1 MTGIVTWAVNNT
13 RLVYAMIAATL
24 LIGFMAYNAIPR
36 EADPD
41 IQFPFVN
48 ISIVHPGISPEDGE
62 RLLVRP
68 METQLR
74 TIEGLKK
81 ITSTTVLG
89 YASIGLEF
97 DVNFDSEKAIRQVR
111 EKVDMAKAELPSDTK
126 EPVIT
131 EASTAMNPSITMV
144 LSGEVPDRVLFKIAE
159 RLEERLEAL
168 PTVLSA
174 DISGTRADLLEI
186 VIDPSKLES
195 YGVSLA
201 QFFNAVT
208 RNNQLVPAGSLDTG
222 LGRFAVKVPGL
233 IENRDDVLS
242 LPIKVSE
249 GTVVTLGDVADIRRT
264 FVDPDRF
271 ARFNGRPAVSLEVVK
286 RAGANVMNTINAAKA
301 VVEEESRNWPPGL
314 KVDYT
319 QDASIW
325 IDRTLNSLTQAVI
338 LAVVLVM
345 IVVVAALGPRSGLLV
360 GVAIPTSFI
369 LGITF
374 LYFSGLTLNSMVMF
388 GLILSVGM
396 LVDAAIIVV
405 EFADRKMA
413 EGLEP
418 REAYRIAGTR
428 MFWPIVSSAGAT
440 IAAFLPM
447 LFWPGIAGKFM
458 SYFPITLMAVLTA
471 STLVAMVYLPVIG
484 GRFGKHPPGGEEAL
498 KAIAASEQGNVAQI
512 PGVTGA
518 YARFIERRV
527 HRPVPVIMGAI
538 VSLVVVFA
546 AFGAFNKGTE
556 FFVDNDPEFVNVI
569 VSARGNLSAEEK
581 RNLTV
586 EVERRV
592 LTVAGL
598 KGVYT
603 VTGISGGGFQQLPED
618 AIGMINIEFRPYA
631 ERKPGK
637 EIVAELRRSI
647 GEIAGLKVEVREVA
661 NGPVQGKDI
670 DVELRSDDPA
680 ALEAGVTKLKAFM
693 TGSPGL
699 RDVEDSRPLPGIEW
713 AVNIDRARAGEYGAS
728 VADVGAVVQLVT
740 AGIKVGE
747 YRPNDATN
755 EVDIRVRFPLD
766 QRSLGALSDLRVPS
780 ALGMVPITNF
790 ITITPQPQVNKVV
803 RVDGK
808 RVLRVM
814 ANAVETSLPTVE
826 VQKIRE
832 WTKTADIDPAVEV
845 KFRGSDEQEQE
856 TAAFL
861 GVAGLATML
870 LIGTIMLLQFNSYW
884 HMFIVLSAVVFS
896 TVGVFLGILIMG
908 QKFSLIMTGTGVVAL
923 AGIIVN
929 NNIVFVDTFQHLR
942 RQGMDIYEAATRTA
956 AQRFRPVL
964 LTKVTAIA
972 GLLPMMFAF
981 EVDFGAR
988 AVHIGG
994 PDAAPWVPMS
1004 TAIVWGLLFAS
1015 LLTLLVTPCML
1026 ALPQVMRERGLVFRA
1041 ARWLG
1046 SRLGGAPAPAH
1057 APVHA
1062 PARAPA
1068 E

>member
-1 MTGIVTWAVNNT
+1 MTGIVTWAVTNA

-24 LIGFMAYNAIPR
+24 LIGFMAYTAIPR

-48 ISIVHPGISPEDGE
+48 ITIIHPGISPEDGE
-62 RLLVRP
+62 RLLARP

-81 ITSTTVLG
+81 ITTTTVLG
-89 YASIGLEF
+89 AVNIGLEF

-126 EPVIT
+126 EPIVQ

-144 LSGEVPDRVLFKIAE
+144 LSGDVPDRVLFKIAE

-168 PTVLSA
+168 PNVLSA
-174 DISGTRADLLEI
+174 DISGTRDDLLEI

-195 YGVSLA
+195 YGVSLT

-233 IENRDDVLS
+233 IENREDVLN

-264 FVDPDRF
+264 FVDADRF
-271 ARFNGRPAVSLEVVK
+271 ARFNGKPAVSLEVVK
-286 RAGANVMNTINAAKA
+286 RTGANVMDTITAAKHL
-301 VVEEESRNWPPGL
+301 VEEEAKTWPPGL
-314 KVDYT
+314 TVDYT
-319 QDASIW
+319 QDASVW
-325 IDRTLNSLTQAVI
+325 IKRTLNSLTQAVI

-345 IVVVAALGPRSGLLV
+345 IVVVAALGLRSGLLV
-360 GVAIPTSFI
+360 GFAIPTSFI
-369 LGITF
+369 LGIAF

-396 LVDAAIIVV
+396 LVDGAIIVV

-413 EGLEP
+413 EGMEP
-418 REAYRIAGTR
+418 KEAYRIAGTR
-428 MFWPIVSSAGAT
+428 MFWPVVSSAAAT
-440 IAAFLPM
+440 IAAFTPM

-458 SYFPITLMAVLTA
+458 SYFPITLIAVLSA
-471 STLVAMVYLPVIG
+471 STVVAMIYLPVIG
-484 GRFGKHPPGGEEAL
+484 GKFGKHPPGGEEAL
-498 KAIAASEQGNVAQI
+498 KAIAASEEGNIDKI
-512 PGVTGA
+512 PGITGA
-518 YARFIERRV
+518 YARFIQRRV
-527 HRPVPVIMGAI
+527 HKPGWVIAGAVTMLI
-538 VSLVVVFA
+538 GVFTL
-546 AFGAFNKGTE
+546 FHYENNGSE
-556 FFVDNDPEFVNVI
+556 FFVDGDPEFVNVI

-581 RNLTV
+581 RELTT

-592 LTVAGL
+592 LTVGGL

-603 VTGISGGGFQQLPED
+603 VTGITGGGFQQLPED
-618 AIGMINIEFRPYA
+618 AIGMINIEFMPWGQ
-631 ERKPGK
+631 RKDGK
-637 EIVAELRRSI
+637 AIVAELREAI
-647 GEIAGLKVEVREVA
+647 GDVPGLKVEVREVV

-670 DVELRSDDPA
+670 DVELRSDTPDALNA
-680 ALEAGVTKLKAFM
+680 AVVKLKDFM
-693 TGSPGL
+693 SKAPGL
-699 RDVEDSRPLPGIEW
+699 KDVDDSRPLPGIEW
-713 AVNIDRARAGEYGAS
+713 AVKIDRARAGEFGAS
-728 VADVGAVVQLVT
+728 VSDVGAVVQLVT

-747 YRPNDATN
+747 YRPNDATD

-780 ALGMVPITNF
+780 ADGMVPITNF
-790 ITITPQPQVNKVV
+790 ITVTPQPQVNKVV

-814 ANAVETSLPTVE
+814 ANAADASLPTVE
-826 VQKIRE
+826 VQKIRD
-832 WTKTADIDPAVEV
+832 WVKTADLDRSVEV
-845 KFRGSDEQEQE
+845 LFRGSDEQEQE
-856 TAAFL
+856 TGAFL
-861 GVAGLATML
+861 GQAAVATML
-870 LIGTIMLLQFNSYW
+870 LIGAIMLLQFNSYW
-884 HMFIVLSAVVFS
+884 HMVIVLSAVVFS
-896 TVGVFLGILIMG
+896 TVGVLLGILIMG

-942 RQGMDIYEAATRTA
+942 RQGMDVYEAATRTA

-1015 LLTLLVTPCML
+1015 LLTLMVTPCML
-1026 ALPQVMRERGLVFRA
+1026 ALPQAMRERGALFRFG
-1041 ARWLG
+1041 RWLKRRFG
-1046 SRLGGAPAPAH
+1046 SKSAAHGAG
-1057 APVHA
+1057 HA
-1062 PARAPA
+1062 PA

>member
-1 MTGIVTWAVNNT
+1 MTGIVSWAVNSS

-24 LIGFMAYNAIPR
+24 LIGFMAYSAIPR

-48 ISIVHPGISPEDGE
+48 ITIIHPGISPEDGE

-89 YASIGLEF
+89 VANIGLEF
-97 DVNFDSEKAIRQVR
+97 DVNFDADQALLDVR
-111 EKVDMAKAELPSDTK
+111 EKVDMAKAELPSDTE
-126 EPVIT
+126 EPIVQ
-131 EASTAMNPSITMV
+131 EASTALNPSITMV
-144 LSGEVPDRVLFKIAE
+144 LSGDLPDRVLFKIAE
-159 RLEERLEAL
+159 RLEEKIEAL
-168 PTVLSA
+168 PSVLSS
-174 DISGTRADLLEI
+174 DVSGTRDDLLEI

-195 YGVSLA
+195 YGVSLG
-201 QFFNAVT
+201 QFFEAVT

-222 LGRFAVKVPGL
+222 RGRFAVKVPGL
-233 IENRDDVLS
+233 IENRDDVLN
-242 LPIKVSE
+242 LPVKVSE

-264 FVDPDRF
+264 FVDADRF
-271 ARFNGRPAVSLEVVK
+271 ARFNGRSAVSLEVVK
-286 RAGANVMNTINAAKA
+286 RTGANVMDTITAAKQ
-301 VVEEESRNWPPGL
+301 VVEEDAKTWPPGL
-314 KVDYT
+314 TVDYT
-319 QDASIW
+319 QDASVW
-325 IDRTLNSLTQAVI
+325 INRTLNSLTQAVI

-360 GVAIPTSFI
+360 GIAIPTSFI
-369 LGITF
+369 LGIAF
-374 LYFSGLTLNSMVMF
+374 LYFSGLTLNNMVMF

-396 LVDAAIIVV
+396 LVDGAIIVV

-413 EGLEP
+413 EGMEP

-428 MFWPIVSSAGAT
+428 MFWPVVSSAAAT
-440 IAAFLPM
+440 IAAFTPM

-458 SYFPITLMAVLTA
+458 SYFPITLIAVLTA
-471 STLVAMVYLPVIG
+471 STIVAMIFLPVIG
-484 GRFGKHPPGGEEAL
+484 GRFGRHPPGGEEAL
-498 KAIAASEQGNVAQI
+498 KAIAASEEGNVGSI
-512 PGVTGA
+512 PGMTGA

-527 HRPVPVIMGAI
+527 HRPGPVIAGA
-538 VSLVVVFA
+538 VAVLLCVFYI
-546 AFGAFNKGTE
+546 FYEENNGVE
-556 FFVDNDPEFVNVI
+556 FFVDSDPEFVNVV
-569 VSARGNLSAEEK
+569 VSARGNLSADEK
-581 RNLTV
+581 RDFTI

-592 LTVAGL
+592 LTVGGL

-603 VTGISGGGFQQLPED
+603 VTGVSGGGFQQLPED
-618 AIGMINIEFRPYA
+618 AIGMINIEFKPYG
-631 ERKPGK
+631 ERKDGK
-637 EIVAELRRSI
+637 TIVKELREAI
-647 GEIAGLKVEVREVA
+647 GDIAGLKVEVREVVQ
-661 NGPVQGKDI
+661 GPVQGKDI
-670 DVELRSDDPA
+670 DVELRSDEPEPLNDT
-680 ALEAGVTKLKAFM
+680 LLKLKAFM
-693 TGSPGL
+693 SASPGL
-699 RDVEDSRPLPGIEW
+699 RDVDDSRPLPGIEW
-713 AVNIDRARAGEYGAS
+713 AVHIDRARAGEYGAS
-728 VADVGAVVQLVT
+728 VSDVGAVVQLVT

-747 YRPNDATN
+747 YRPNDAPD

-780 ALGMVPITNF
+780 ANGMVPITNF
-790 ITITPQPQVNKVV
+790 ITVTPQPQVNKVV

-814 ANAVETSLPTVE
+814 ANAAEGALPTAE
-826 VQKIRE
+826 VQKIRAWVAKAE
-832 WTKTADIDPAVEV
+832 LDPRVEV

-856 TAAFL
+856 TTAFL
-861 GVAGLATML
+861 GQAAIATML
-870 LIGTIMLLQFNSYW
+870 LIGAIMLLQFNSYW
-884 HMFIVLSAVVFS
+884 HMVIVLSAVIFS

-942 RQGMDIYEAATRTA
+942 RQGMNVYEAATRTA

-972 GLLPMMFAF
+972 GLLPMMLAF

-1015 LLTLLVTPCML
+1015 LLTLMVTPCML
-1026 ALPQVMRERGLVFRA
+1026 ALPQVMRERGSLVKFT
-1041 ARWLG
+1041 RWLK
-1046 SRLGGAPAPAH
+1046 RRFGGKSDSHGAH
-1057 APVHA
+1057 AP
-1062 PARAPA
+1062 A

>member
-1 MTGIVTWAVNNT
+1 MTGIVSWAVNSS

-24 LIGFMAYNAIPR
+24 LIGLMAYNAIPR

-48 ISIVHPGISPEDGE
+48 ITIIHPGISPEDGE

-89 YASIGLEF
+89 VANIGLEF

-111 EKVDMAKAELPSDTK
+111 EKVDMAKAELPSDTE
-126 EPVIT
+126 EPIVQ
-131 EASTAMNPSITMV
+131 EASTALNPSITMV
-144 LSGEVPDRVLFKIAE
+144 LSGEVPDRVLFKLAE
-159 RLEERLEAL
+159 RLEEKLEAL
-168 PTVLSA
+168 PNVLSA
-174 DISGTRADLLEI
+174 DISGTRDDLLEI
-186 VIDPSKLES
+186 VIDPAKLES
-195 YGVSLA
+195 YGVSLT
-201 QFFNAVT
+201 QFFQAVT

-222 LGRFAVKVPGL
+222 RGRFAVKVPGL
-233 IENRDDVLS
+233 IEGRDDVLN
-242 LPIKVSE
+242 LPVKVSE

-264 FVDPDRF
+264 FVDADRF
-271 ARFNGRPAVSLEVVK
+271 ARFNGKPAVSLEVVK
-286 RAGANVMNTINAAKA
+286 RTGANVMDTINAAKA
-301 VVEEESRNWPPGL
+301 VIEEEAKSWPPGL
-314 KVDYT
+314 TVDYT
-319 QDASIW
+319 QDASVW
-325 IDRTLNSLTQAVI
+325 IGRTLNSLTQSVV
-338 LAVVLVM
+338 LAIVLVM
-345 IVVVAALGPRSGLLV
+345 IVVVAALGLRSGLLV
-360 GVAIPTSFI
+360 GLAIPTSFI

-396 LVDAAIIVV
+396 LVDGAIIVV

-413 EGLEP
+413 EGLPP

-428 MFWPIVSSAGAT
+428 MFWPVVSSAAAT
-440 IAAFLPM
+440 IAAFMPM

-458 SYFPITLMAVLTA
+458 SYFPITLIAVLTA
-471 STLVAMVYLPVIG
+471 STVVAMIFLPVIG
-484 GRFGKHPPGGEEAL
+484 ARFGKHPPGGEEAL
-498 KAIAASEQGNVAQI
+498 KAIAASEEGNIDQI
-512 PGVTGA
+512 PGITGA

-527 HRPVPVIMGAI
+527 HKPGRIILGAI
-538 VSLVVVFA
+538 AALFAVFFVFA
-546 AFGAFNKGTE
+546 NNNNGME
-556 FFVDNDPEFVNVI
+556 FFVDSDPEFVNVI
-569 VSARGNLSAEEK
+569 VAARGNLSAEEK
-581 RNLTV
+581 RQYTV

-592 LTVAGL
+592 LTVGGL

-603 VTGISGGGFQQLPED
+603 VTGVNGGGFQQLPED
-618 AIGMINIEFRPYA
+618 AIGMINIEFKPYGQ
-631 ERKPGK
+631 RKDGK
-637 EIVAELRRSI
+637 TIVNELRAAI
-647 GEIAGLKVEVREVA
+647 GDIPGLKVEVREVA

-670 DVELRSDDPA
+670 SVEMRSDEPD
-680 ALEAGVTKLKAFM
+680 ALNEATHQLRQFM
-693 TGSPGL
+693 ASQPNL
-699 RDVEDSRPLPGIEW
+699 RDVEDSKPLPGIEW
-713 AVNIDRARAGEYGAS
+713 AVKIDRARAGEYGAS
-728 VADVGAVVQLVT
+728 VSDIGAVVQLVT
-740 AGIKVGE
+740 TGVKVGE
-747 YRPNDATN
+747 YRPNDATD

-766 QRSLGALSDLRVPS
+766 QRSLGALSNLRVP
-780 ALGMVPITNF
+780 AADGMIPITNF
-790 ITITPQPQVNKVV
+790 IQVIPQPQVNKVV

-808 RVLRVM
+808 RVLTVS
-814 ANAVETSLPTVE
+814 ANVTEGALPTAE
-826 VQKIRE
+826 VQKIRD
-832 WTKTADIDPAVEV
+832 WVAKSNIDPRVEV

-861 GVAGLATML
+861 GKAAIATML
-870 LIGTIMLLQFNSYW
+870 LIGVIMLLQFNSYW
-884 HMFIVLSAVVFS
+884 HMVIVLSAVVFS
-896 TVGVFLGILIMG
+896 TIGVFLGIMIMG

-942 RQGMDIYEAATRTA
+942 KQGMNVYEAATRTA

-1015 LLTLLVTPCML
+1015 LLTLMVTPCML
-1026 ALPQVMRERGLVFRA
+1026 ALPQVMRERGRLAKLF
-1041 ARWLG
+1041 RWLKRRFG
-1046 SRLGGAPAPAH
+1046 GKGGDHPTLGH
-1057 APVHA
+1057 A
-1062 PARAPA
+1062 APA